1 MILETPR
8 LSLRCYEPE
17 DFSAL
22 HAILSDP
29 VTMQHY
35 PKPYDEAGTRRWM
48 DWIFGSY
55 REDGFG
61 LWAVIRREDGAF
73 LGDCGITMQNIDGQA
88 MPEIGYHIH
97 RDFWRRGYGGEA
109 ACAVRD
115 WGFTHTDFPVLYS
128 YMTQGNAASRATAA
142 HMGMRLIHSFHDAYY
157 QDMVVYAITR
167 DAWQTLKASGD
178 AH

>member
-29 VTMQHY
+29 VTMQH
-35 PKPYDEAGTRRWM
+35 
-48 DWIFGSY
+48 
-55 REDGFG
+55 
-61 LWAVIRREDGAF
+61 
-73 LGDCGITMQNIDGQA
+73 IDGQA

-97 RDFWRRGYGGEA
+97 RGFWRQGYGGEA

-115 WGFTHTDFPVLYS
+115 WGFTHTDFPALYS
-128 YMTQGNAASRATAA
+128 YMTQGNTASRATAA

-178 AH
+178 TH